1 MVDQRLDGAAALQH
15 TTLNLIKKAR
25 AHVRLSYRSDESANM
40 FTGKP
45 LL

>member
-1 MVDQRLDGAAALQH
+1 MVDQRLNGAAA
-15 TTLNLIKKAR
+15 TTLNFIKNAR
-25 AHVRLSYRSDESANM
+25 AHVRPSYRSAESANI

>member
-1 MVDQRLDGAAALQH
+1 MVDQRLNGAAALQH
-15 TTLNLIKKAR
+15 TTLNFIKNAR
-25 AHVRLSYRSDESANM
+25 AHVRPSYRSAENANI